1 MGGILVGDAS
11 DYSTYVALTK
21 SDDPLEVTP
30 AELAVGI
37 TTPGGAGGAGND
49 VADMPDAAQVRAVT
63 NYICYFT
70 MSCMSSYH
78 RVGHPPPRSPCFR
91 PALPMHH
98 LFNPSFPTA
107 PYSPSL
113 RNLQICSC
121 NDVTKG
127 TIVQAIKDGTC
138 DSLAAVKSCTK
149 AGTGCAGCVP
159 VVTDLFVQ
167 TMASVR

>member
-21 SDDPLEVTP
+21 SNDPLEVTP

-49 VADMPDAAQVRAVT
+49 VADMSDDAQVRTDPEFVR
-63 NYICYFT
+63 NRMYYNVP
-70 MSCMSSYH
+70 SCH
-78 RVGHPPPRSPCFR
+78 RVEHPHLKPSR
-91 PALPMHH
+91 LVHH
-98 LFNPSFPTA
+98 LFNPSLPA
-107 PYSPSL
+107 SLHALSL
-113 RNLQICSC
+113 RNPQICSC

-138 DSLAAVKSCTK
+138 DSLGAVKSCTK